1 MKSNDKK
8 NSPYVSNL
16 HFAVAESYKSIR
28 TNLQFL
34 LSQVQGCRTITIS
47 SYKSG
52 EGKTTNAI
60 NIAIAFSQLGKK
72 VLLIDADLRR
82 PTIHKKLHI
91 ENTIGLSDVLAGF
104 TSTDECI
111 FNISSCLDILPSG
124 ALPPNPAEILDS
136 IAMENL
142 LETQKNNYD
151 YIIIDTPP
159 FGIVSDPL
167 ILAPKT
173 DGVVV
178 IVRQKDTRHSDFEK
192 TLESIKL
199 SKSRILGVVLN
210 STEINRRKYYSYK
223 GKY

>member
-1 MKSNDKK
+1 MKSYEKK
-8 NSPYVSNL
+8 SDSVISDV

-34 LSQVQGCRTITIS
+34 LSQNPGCKTITVS

-91 ENTIGLSDVLAGF
+91 EDTKGLSSVLAGF
-104 TSTDECI
+104 TSVEECVV
-111 FNISSCLDILPSG
+111 NVSQCMDVVPSG
-124 ALPPNPAEILDS
+124 AIPPNPAEILDS
-136 IAMENL
+136 AAMDRFLENAKL
-142 LETQKNNYD
+142 DYD

-159 FGIVSDPL
+159 LGVVADPL
-167 ILAPKT
+167 IVAPKT

-178 IVRQKDTRHSDFEK
+178 VVKQKFTRHDDFEK
-192 TLESIKL
+192 SMESIKL
-199 SKSRILGVVLN
+199 SQSRILGVVLN
-210 STEINRRKYYSYK
+210 STEMTKRYYSYK
-223 GKY
+223 GTY

>member
-8 NSPYVSNL
+8 NNPYISEL
-16 HFAVAESYKSIR
+16 HFAVAESYKTIR

-34 LSQVQGCRTITIS
+34 LSQKPGCKTLTVS
-47 SYKSG
+47 SYKAG

-60 NIAIAFSQLGKK
+60 NIAIAFSQLSKK
-72 VLLIDADLRR
+72 VLLIDGDLRR

-91 ENTIGLSDVLAGF
+91 ENTTGLSDVLAGF
-104 TSTDECI
+104 ASINECI
-111 FNISSCLDILPSG
+111 FNISSFLDILPSG
-124 ALPPNPAEILDS
+124 AVPPNPAELLDS
-136 IAMENL
+136 ATMENL
-142 LETQKNNYD
+142 LEELKLEYD

-167 ILAPKT
+167 IITPKT

-178 IVRQKDTRHSDFEK
+178 IVKQKDTRHDDFEK
-192 TLESIKL
+192 TLESINL

-210 STEINRRKYYSYK
+210 STPINKRRYYSYK
-223 GKY
+223 GRY